1 MKLAIGIVVTAVVL
15 FVFGFLFW
23 AANPLPSASWN
34 TAADQAA
41 AQEAVR
47 AHFPQSGV
55 YNVPG
60 AATAPS
66 GVWAM
71 VYVNHD
77 VPETLP
83 DPAEM
88 LRGFFHYVL
97 VALVLA
103 LLLRRQ
109 APLAEQVKKAA
120 VAGLAAVIVVEGSD
134 VVWWGYPLGWKLW
147 SVGYHELV
155 FVIGALTLAKFLPA
169 SGAAQASGA
178 AEA

>member
-1 MKLAIGIVVTAVVL
+1 
-15 FVFGFLFW
+15 
-23 AANPLPSASWN
+23 
-34 TAADQAA
+34 
-41 AQEAVR
+41 
-47 AHFPQSGV
+47 
-55 YNVPG
+55 
-60 AATAPS
+60 
-66 GVWAM
+66 M

-103 LLLRRQ
+103 LLLRRR

-120 VAGLAAVIVVEGSD
+120 VGWLGGGDRCGRLGCGLVGLSARLETVERRLPRARVRDRRLDLGEVPAGQRRST
-134 VVWWGYPLGWKLW
+134 
-147 SVGYHELV
+147 S
-155 FVIGALTLAKFLPA
+155 
-169 SGAAQASGA
+169 SGA